1 MLKDLNRFIS
11 STRLVIRNLPPNLD
25 EPKLKKLIYKF
36 ATVKLKMTEL
46 KIMKDLKTGK
56 SKGFAFATF
65 AEDEMAL
72 STLRYSCNNIT
83 TTLIQISRLFS
94 FGFFSKTN
102 HQMMI

>member
-65 AEDEMAL
+65 AEDEMAI
-72 STLRYSCNNIT
+72 STLRYYE
-83 TTLIQISRLFS
+83 LFY
-94 FGFFSKTN
+94 FVWAIYEYTDTRCPN
-102 HQMMI
+102 LVYNLLDE

>member
-65 AEDEMAL
+65 AEDEMAI
-72 STLRYSCNNIT
+72 STLRYYE
-83 TTLIQISRLFS
+83 LFFILS
-94 FGFFSKTN
+94 GQLMSTYTDIRCPN
-102 HQMMI
+102 LAH

>member
-1 MLKDLNRFIS
+1 MILLVTALTKETYFNTYPLYLQDMLKDLNRFIS

-65 AEDEMAL
+65 AEDEMAI
-72 STLRYSCNNIT
+72 STLR
-83 TTLIQISRLFS
+83 
-94 FGFFSKTN
+94 
-102 HQMMI
+102 